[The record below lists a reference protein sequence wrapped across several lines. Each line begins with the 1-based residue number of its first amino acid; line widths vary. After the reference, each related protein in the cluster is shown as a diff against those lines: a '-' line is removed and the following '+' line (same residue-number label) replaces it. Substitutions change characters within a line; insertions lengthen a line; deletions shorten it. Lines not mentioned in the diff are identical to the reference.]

1 MSDTDAARIGDV
13 KDGFI
18 AARTDANTRM
28 KRDGSNVNMT
38 SEQATAFRAAI
49 GAGTGGG
56 GGTGDV
62 VGPTSSTINALAQF
76 ADTTGKLLKDGP
88 MIGVTTAGSLPT
100 RADADARYQFKDDG
114 LSALAALTAPGLYYL
129 SAIDVWSPV
138 TVGSGLSFTAGT
150 LAASGGGGGGS
161 GDVVGPASAT
171 ADAPAVFNGTTGKL
185 LKVGAFPVLSVAG
198 LTGAITGS
206 GLKTALALAKGDV
219 GLGNVDNTSDAN
231 KPVSTA
237 QQAALDAKLTA
248 PNMAALKPPE
258 FFTVAV
264 SDETTNITTGTAKVT
279 FRMPYAFT
287 LTGIRASLTTA
298 STSGLPQ
305 VAVKENGVS
314 ILSTNI
320 TIDANEKTST
330 TAATLPVISDASLA
344 DDAEITIDIVAAG
357 TGAKGLKVTFLGNRT

>member
-18 AARTDANTRM
+18 AARSDTNTRM

-38 SEQATAFRAAI
+38 SGQAAAFRAAI

-56 GGTGDV
+56 TGDV
-62 VGPTSSTINALAQF
+62 VGPASSTMNALAQF

-88 MIGVTTAGSLPT
+88 MIGGTTAGSLPT

-114 LSALAALTAPGLYYL
+114 LSALAALTTPGLYYL

-150 LAASGGGGGGS
+150 LAATGGGGGA

-185 LKVGAFPVLSVAG
+185 IKVGAFPVLSVAG
-198 LTGAITGS
+198 LTGAITGP

-237 QQAALDAKLTA
+237 QQAALGLKAAISDTIVSVSASRGLTA
-248 PNMAALKPPE
+248 ADNGKVLEVNSA
-258 FFTVAV
+258 
-264 SDETTNITTGTAKVT
+264 TAI
-279 FRMPYAFT
+279 T
-287 LTGIRASLTTA
+287 LTVP
-298 STSGLPQ
+298 STL
-305 VAVKENGVS
+305 
-314 ILSTNI
+314 
-320 TIDANEKTST
+320 
-330 TAATLPVISDASLA
+330 AATFNC
-344 DDAEITIDIVAAG
+344 IVAQIGAG
-357 TGAKGLKVTFLGNRT
+357 QVTIAAGAGASVNAFGGAKTAGQWAELSVRVRGSAGAAVVSGGVA